1 LVRTAAL
8 STKTLGDRELHGH
21 PCRRRVIRL
30 LVQAPADVTADHGAA
45 LRGTLPL
52 PREQLFR
59 ARDWL
64 LAGAPS
70 GLRLNRCS
78 FDVAVFESIVDAD
91 ECDIDLNEVDI
102 NTDQFVVNTNQF
114 VVITDQ
120 FVVNTDQF
128 VVITDQFVKNT
139 D

>member
-1 LVRTAAL
+1 MVRAAAL
-8 STKTLGDRELHGH
+8 STKTLGDREPHVH
-21 PCRRRVIRL
+21 PGRRRDIRL
-30 LVQAPADVTADHGAA
+30 LVQAPAVVTADHGAA

-59 ARDWL
+59 ARDGL

-102 NTDQFVVNTNQF
+102 NTDQFVV
-114 VVITDQ
+114 ITDQ
-120 FVVNTDQF
+120 FVNNTD
-128 VVITDQFVKNT
+128 
-139 D
+139 

>member
-30 LVQAPADVTADHGAA
+30 LVQAPAVVTADHGAA

-64 LAGAPS
+64 PAGAPS

-78 FDVAVFESIVDAD
+78 FDVAVVESIVHAGKF
-91 ECDIDLNEVDI
+91 DIDLNEVDI
-102 NTDQFVVNTNQF
+102 NTDQFVVNTG
-114 VVITDQ
+114 Q
-120 FVVNTDQF
+120 FVVNTDKF
-128 VVITDQFVKNT
+128 VNNT

>member
-1 LVRTAAL
+1 MVRATAL

-30 LVQAPADVTADHGAA
+30 LVQAPAVVTADHGAA

-64 LAGAPS
+64 PAGAPS
-70 GLRLNRCS
+70 GLRLDRYS
-78 FDVAVFESIVDAD
+78 FDVAVVESIVDAD
-91 ECDIDLNEVDI
+91 EFDIDLNQVDI
-102 NTDQFVVNTNQF
+102 NTN
-114 VVITDQ
+114 Q

-128 VVITDQFVKNT
+128 VVITDQFVNNT